1 MRLFNDNWE
10 FSKQPL
16 HTSLEEME
24 TRKEDFQPGIPHDWL
39 IYQAQDLYEDG
50 TGWYR
55 KQFSWEK
62 KEGEQVVLRFD
73 GIYMDSTL
81 YVNKKEVCQW
91 KYGYSTFEVEITE
104 FLQNG

>member
-24 TRKEDFQPGIPHDWL
+24 TRKEDFQPVGIPHDWL

-91 KYGYSTFEVEITE
+91 KYG
-104 FLQNG
+104 